1 MSPETKALIGQVF
14 SIVATVITIF
24 SYQCR
29 SKNKIVGMQILSTI
43 CLATSYCLLGAS
55 QGFYLNIV
63 GSIRNICLFFQPKT
77 GRIRYYSGVFF
88 ATATLVVGL
97 IFFESPIDLLM
108 IIALVINSYALS
120 AFSAQAL
127 RYSILLTSALI
138 TVYAILFV
146 NVGAICNETLSIAS
160 AAVGILRYR
169 TVKKEDSATT

>member
-1 MSPETKALIGQVF
+1 MSPEVKALIGQAF
-14 SIVATVITIF
+14 SVIATVITIF

-29 SKNKIVGMQILSTI
+29 SKNKIVGMQILSTL
-43 CLATSYCLLGAS
+43 CLATSYCLLGAT

-63 GSIRNICLFFQPKT
+63 GSVRNICLFFQPKT
-77 GRIRYYSGVFF
+77 GHIRYYSGAFF

-97 IFFESPIDLLM
+97 LFFEAPADLLM

-169 TVKKEDSATT
+169 NKKSEVNARD

>member
-1 MSPETKALIGQVF
+1 MSPETKTLIGQAF
-14 SIVATVITIF
+14 SVVATVITIF

-29 SKNKIVGMQILSTI
+29 SKTRIVGMQILSTL
-43 CLATSYCLLGAS
+43 CLAISYCLLGAT
-55 QGFYLNIV
+55 QGFYLNVV
-63 GSIRNICLFFQPKT
+63 GSVRNICLFFQPKT
-77 GRIRYYSGVFF
+77 GRIRYYSGAFF

-108 IIALVINSYALS
+108 IISLVINSYALS

-127 RYSILLTSALI
+127 RYSILLTSTLI

-146 NVGAICNETLSIAS
+146 NVGAICNETLSILS

-169 TVKKEDSATT
+169 TKKAR